1 MNRVREQIACSDDLV
16 ASCTQGRPVSVAIL
30 DTGISNHPDFQ
41 DRILAFRD
49 FIYNKKQLYDDSG
62 HGTHVAGCI
71 GSDGRMSMGRYK
83 GVHPKCNFIV
93 GKVLNSEGD
102 GSLRDMIEGF
112 LWVLENAENYNIRIV
127 NISVGVTEA
136 MEPELLKKM
145 LFLVEKA
152 WEQNILVICAAGNSG
167 PKPMSISPLGTGTH
181 VITVGCHEGGYFGAR
196 EDICEKYSGRGP
208 SPYAIK
214 KPDLVAPGT
223 DIISCNARF
232 SAANRRHSTYAYIKK
247 SGTSMS
253 TPIVSGAAALLFQ
266 KNPQINCEEAKR
278 RLVYSASDLGEPWTK
293 QGWGML
299 NVARLLLPMP

>member
-1 MNRVREQIACSDDLV
+1 MNRVREQIECIDELV
-16 ASCTQGRPVSVAIL
+16 ADCTKGMPVSVAIL

-41 DRILAFRD
+41 NRILAFRD
-49 FIYNKKQLYDDSG
+49 FIYGKNMPYDDSG

-71 GSDGRMSMGRYK
+71 GGDGKMSMGRYK
-83 GVHPKCNFIV
+83 GIHPKCNFII

-102 GSLRDMIEGF
+102 GSLKDMIEGF
-112 LWVLENAENYNIRIV
+112 EWILASALKYNIRVI

-145 LFLVEKA
+145 LLLVEEA
-152 WEQNILVICAAGNSG
+152 WKNDILVVCAAGNSG

-181 VITVGCHEGGYFGAR
+181 VITVGCHDGGYFGAR

-223 DIISCNARF
+223 DIISCNAKF
-232 SAANRRHSTYAYIKK
+232 SPANRRHHTYAYTKK

-266 KNPQINCEEAKR
+266 KNPQIDCEEAKR
-278 RLVYSASDLGEPWTK
+278 RLAYSASDLGEPWTK

-299 NVARLLLPMP
+299 NVKRLFVRMP